1 MSSQVS
7 PARVSAAL
15 QACGFPCSIRWGS
28 TPASPNETNLARG
41 SSPSRSAA
49 LSLAM
54 STAAAPSLICDELPA
69 VTVPSGRKAGL
80 SAASAS
86 ADVSRRGVSST
97 PNSTPACGFETSTG
111 TISCSNRPVSIA
123 SNARRCD
130 SSEKASS
137 SARTNPHSL
146 AITSDE
152 IPCGTISHRSRSL
165 SDRSPPLEPMGTRDI
180 ISTPADTT
188 RSSCPDHTAVA
199 ALKFVCIEEPHC
211 RSTVVPQTVPAHNRA
226 EILVRVA
233 GALGRRHDE
242 VARLISAE
250 AGKPMKAARVEAQR
264 AMSTYTFAA
273 VEARK
278 LSGEMVPMDAAQAGE
293 GKLAFT
299 LRLPIGVVGA
309 ISPFN
314 FPLNLVA
321 HKIAPA
327 LAAGCAVVLKPASQ
341 TPLSALFLA
350 ELEEEAG
357 LPPGWLNVLVGP
369 APEIGDVLVD
379 DERVKLI
386 TFTGSSGVGWKLKE
400 RAPKKRVNLEL
411 GNATPVIVAS
421 DADVSTTAAKVSQ
434 NAFALAGQ
442 SCISV
447 QRVYVERSAYDEF
460 VKQLLP
466 LVEAL
471 NVGDPADE
479 DTDVGP
485 VIDEDARERI
495 LAWIKKSSGQVLTG
509 GELVGELFRPTVI
522 ANPGRQ
528 DEVSCEEVFGP
539 VCTVTAVDSIDEAIE
554 LANGT
559 RYGLQAGIF
568 TATLANALRAAQE
581 LEFGGVTVNEAPTFR
596 ADQMPYGG
604 VKDSGNTREGPHYAV
619 RELTEERLVV
629 VDLPYFGQ
637 DRGNLWRQ

>member
-1 MSSQVS
+1 VVAQANERRLLVGGEWIDTGDWIDVRS
-7 PARVSAAL
+7 PYSGDVVGRVAKAGAAEARRAIQAAE
-15 QACGFPCSIRWGS
+15 QAMREP
-28 TPASPNETNLARG
+28 
-41 SSPSRSAA
+41 
-49 LSLAM
+49 
-54 STAAAPSLICDELPA
+54 LPA
-69 VTVPSGRKAGL
+69 HK
-80 SAASAS
+80 
-86 ADVSRRGVSST
+86 
-97 PNSTPACGFETSTG
+97 
-111 TISCSNRPVSIA
+111 
-123 SNARRCD
+123 
-130 SSEKASS
+130 
-137 SARTNPHSL
+137 
-146 AITSDE
+146 
-152 IPCGTISHRSRSL
+152 
-165 SDRSPPLEPMGTRDI
+165 
-180 ISTPADTT
+180 
-188 RSSCPDHTAVA
+188 
-199 ALKFVCIEEPHC
+199 
-211 RSTVVPQTVPAHNRA
+211 RA

-242 VARLISAE
+242 AARLISDE
-250 AGKPMKAARVEAQR
+250 AGKPLKAARVEAAR

-278 LSGEMVPMDAAQAGE
+278 LAGEMVPMDAAQAGE

-299 LRLPIGVVGA
+299 LRRPIGIVGA

-341 TPLSALFLA
+341 TPLSALLLA

-369 APEIGDVLVD
+369 AAEIGDVLVE

-411 GNATPVIVAS
+411 GNATPVIVAA
-421 DADVSTTAAKVSQ
+421 DADVSTAAAKVAQ
-434 NAFALAGQ
+434 NAFAFAGQ

-447 QRVYVERSAYDEF
+447 QRVYVERAAYKPF
-460 VKQLLP
+460 VEALIP

-471 NVGDPADE
+471 KVGDPAEE

-495 LAWIKKSSGQVLTG
+495 LDWIERSSGNVLTG
-509 GELVGELFRPTVI
+509 GELEGDLIRPTVI
-522 ANPGRQ
+522 ANPGRT
-528 DEVSCEEVFGP
+528 DEVSCEEIFGP
-539 VCTVTAVDSIDEAIE
+539 VCTVTAVDSLDEAIE
-554 LANGT
+554 LANST

-568 TATLANALRAAQE
+568 TSRLETALRASQE

-596 ADQMPYGG
+596 SDQMPYGG
-604 VKDSGNTREGPHYAV
+604 VKDSGNTKEGPHYAV
-619 RELTEERLVV
+619 REMTEERLVV
-629 VDLPYFGQ
+629 VDLP
-637 DRGNLWRQ
+637 